1 MLFSLVLSTVL
12 GSGLVMMNLLV
23 WITTSLLLKHFVY
36 RIWRDNMN
44 KHVGKHIKI
53 LTDEWSGEFTKG
65 NLYEIIQNIHDIPC
79 VVNDSGTAAYDILC
93 YTNDYEIVEL
103 DKE

>member
-1 MLFSLVLSTVL
+1 
-12 GSGLVMMNLLV
+12 
-23 WITTSLLLKHFVY
+23 
-36 RIWRDNMN
+36 MN
-44 KHVGKHIKI
+44 KYIGKRIKI
-53 LTDEWSGEFTKG
+53 LTDVWEGEFTKG

-79 VVNDSGTAAYDILC
+79 VVNDNGVVSFDILC